1 MANQKKMLFQLLLS
15 LFPNNDTLYEA
26 IASLDYKQIA
36 YLLAA
41 LPGATTSRIMFT
53 LAAVDQIVAHGQDGK
68 ALFEELSE
76 RFPARRALV
85 ESVQQAYSG
94 VEASELGETANVK
107 LGDNATAVTDATVAA
122 HEKIMGDRP
131 TFLDVAYLALGYQ
144 RARAVAKL
152 RMLFAKGWYSG
163 TAFLI
168 APGKLMTAY
177 HNLVMPQGEVA
188 TEVLAQFDYENVL
201 DGPEP
206 EGQTVGCDIAGFVG
220 EAADD
225 WAVIDLAQMQ
235 EGRPLVKLSDVPA
248 CVDDRVAIIQH
259 PGGMAKQVALH
270 SNLVTFADATRVQ
283 YLTDTL
289 PGSSGAPVF
298 DIKWNVVALHHAGGD
313 LNVPGTKQMVYRN
326 QGIAIARVRERM
338 ARLLENME

>member
-1 MANQKKMLFQLLLS
+1 MANQKKVLFDLLLS
-15 LFPNNDTLYEA
+15 LFPNNDALHA
-26 IASLDYKQIA
+26 AMAGLDYEQID

-41 LPGATTSRIMFT
+41 LPGTTSSRITFT
-53 LAAVDQIVAHGQDGK
+53 LAAVDQIVAHGQDGRT
-68 ALFEELSE
+68 LFEELSE

-85 ESVQQAYSG
+85 ESVRQAYSG
-94 VEASELGETANVK
+94 VEGSELGETASAK
-107 LGDNATAVTDATVAA
+107 LTDTATGITDAAVAT

-131 TFLDVAYLALGYQ
+131 TFLDVAYLALGYK
-144 RARAVAKL
+144 RAQAVAKL
-152 RMLFAKGWYSG
+152 RMLFANGWYSG

-168 APGKLMTAY
+168 APDKLMTAY

-188 TEVLAQFDYENVL
+188 TKVLAQFDYENVL

-206 EGQTVGCDIAGFVG
+206 EGQTVDCDIASFVG

-225 WAVIDLAQMQ
+225 WAVIDLAKAQH
-235 EGRPLVKLSDVPA
+235 GRPLVKLSDVPA
-248 CVDDRVAIIQH
+248 RADDRVAIIQH

-270 SNLVTFADATRVQ
+270 SNLVTFADTTRVQ

-338 ARLLENME
+338 ARLVKSVV